1 MNTIEESINEF
12 DEVEKIVY
20 KVPFTKNRNISSLN
34 KSSRNKSQTYSS
46 KNNINNKNK
55 TRNNFYNFTLAYK
68 GGNSNLFENK
78 KDIKSITNT
87 SIDSIKRKF

>member
-46 KNNINNKNK
+46 KNNITHMLN
-55 TRNNFYNFTLAYK
+55 
-68 GGNSNLFENK
+68 
-78 KDIKSITNT
+78 
-87 SIDSIKRKF
+87 